1 MITPSEVREFL
12 NDNEMPDAILQNCID
27 LAISRAKRLLGV
39 ENLLDTPE
47 VRKALILL
55 AASELASSVNLYW
68 RRAEDHQTMNV
79 KNLIAEAERLLR
91 LSPKGGAM
99 VWR

>member
-1 MITPSEVREFL
+1 MITPNDVREFL
-12 NDNEMPDAILQNCID
+12 NDNEIPDAILQNCIE
-27 LAISRAKRLLGV
+27 LAISRTKRLLGV
-39 ENLLDTPE
+39 DSLPDTPE
-47 VRKALILL
+47 LRKALILL

-91 LSPKGGAM
+91 LAPKVGLIT
-99 VWR
+99 WI

>member
-12 NDNEMPDAILQNCID
+12 NDSTLPDEILQNCIE
-27 LAISRAKRLLGV
+27 LAERRAKRLLGT
-39 ENLLDTPE
+39 ETLPNTPE
-47 VRKALILL
+47 VKKALILL

-68 RRAEDHQTMNV
+68 RRAEDHQTINV

-91 LSPKGGAM
+91 LAPKGGAM
-99 VWR
+99 LWI

>member
-1 MITPSEVREFL
+1 MITPGEVREFL
-12 NDNEMPDAILQNCID
+12 NDNEMPDEILQNCIE
-27 LAISRAKRLLGV
+27 LAVNRAKRLLGV
-39 ENLLDTPE
+39 EDLPNTPE

-68 RRAEDHQTMNV
+68 RRAEDYQTMNV
-79 KNLIAEAERLLR
+79 KNLIAEAERLLK
-91 LSPKGGAM
+91 LSPKGGAI

>member
-1 MITPSEVREFL
+1 MITPAEVREFL
-12 NDNEMPDAILQNCID
+12 NDNTLPDEILQNCIE
-27 LAISRAKRLLGV
+27 LAVNRAERLLGV
-39 ENLLDTPE
+39 ENLPNTPE
-47 VRKALILL
+47 IRKALILL

-91 LSPKGGAM
+91 LAPKGGAV
-99 VWR
+99 VWI

>member
-1 MITPSEVREFL
+1 MITPGEVKEFL
-12 NDNEMPDAILQNCID
+12 NDSTLPDEILQNCIE
-27 LAISRAKRLLGV
+27 LAERRAKRLLGV
-39 ENLLDTPE
+39 ENLPDTPE

-91 LSPKGGAM
+91 LAPKGGAM
-99 VWR
+99 LWI

>member
-1 MITPSEVREFL
+1 MITPSEVKEFL
-12 NDNEMPDAILQNCID
+12 NDSTLPDEILQNCIE
-27 LAISRAKRLLGV
+27 LAVNRAKRLLGV
-39 ENLLDTPE
+39 DSLPDTPE
-47 VRKALILL
+47 IRKALILL

-91 LSPKGGAM
+91 LAPKGGAM
-99 VWR
+99 LWI

>member
-12 NDNEMPDAILQNCID
+12 NDSTLPDEVLQNCIE
-27 LAISRAKRLLGV
+27 LAERRAKRLLGV
-39 ENLLDTPE
+39 DSLPDTPE

-91 LSPKGGAM
+91 LAPKGGAM
-99 VWR
+99 LWI

>member
-12 NDNEMPDAILQNCID
+12 NDSTLPDEILQNCIE
-27 LAISRAKRLLGV
+27 LAERRAKRLLGV
-39 ENLLDTPE
+39 DSLPDTPE

-91 LSPKGGAM
+91 LAPKGGAM
-99 VWR
+99 LWI

>member
-1 MITPSEVREFL
+1 MITPSEVKEFL
-12 NDNEMPDAILQNCID
+12 NDSTLPDEILQNCIE
-27 LAISRAKRLLGV
+27 LAVNRAKRLLGV
-39 ENLLDTPE
+39 DNLPDTPE

-91 LSPKGGAM
+91 LAPKRGAM
-99 VWR
+99 LWI

>member
-1 MITPSEVREFL
+1 MITPSDVREFL
-12 NDNEMPDAILQNCID
+12 NDNEIPDAILQNCIE
-27 LAISRAKRLLGV
+27 LAINRAMRLLNV
-39 ENLLDTPE
+39 ENLPDTPE

-55 AASELASSVNLYW
+55 ASSELASSVNLYW

-91 LSPKGGAM
+91 LAPKGGAM
-99 VWR
+99 VWI

>member
-1 MITPSEVREFL
+1 MITPSEVKEFL
-12 NDNEMPDAILQNCID
+12 NDNTLPDEILQNCIE
-27 LAISRAKRLLGV
+27 LAVNRAKRLLNV
-39 ENLLDTPE
+39 DNLPDTPE
-47 VRKALILL
+47 IRKALILL

-79 KNLIAEAERLLR
+79 KNLIAEAERLLK
-91 LSPKGGAM
+91 LSPKVGAM

>member
-12 NDNEMPDAILQNCID
+12 NDSTLPDEILQNCIE
-27 LAISRAKRLLGV
+27 LAERRAKRLLGV
-39 ENLLDTPE
+39 DSLPDTPE

-79 KNLIAEAERLLR
+79 KNLIAEVERLLK
-91 LSPKGGAM
+91 LSPSKGAI

>member
-1 MITPSEVREFL
+1 MITPSELKEFL
-12 NDNEMPDAILQNCID
+12 NDNTLPDEILQNCID
-27 LAISRAKRLLGV
+27 LAVRRAKRLLNV
-39 ENLLDTPE
+39 DNLPDTPE

-79 KNLIAEAERLLR
+79 KNLIAEAERLLK
-91 LSPKGGAM
+91 LSPKGGA
-99 VWR
+99 VLWI